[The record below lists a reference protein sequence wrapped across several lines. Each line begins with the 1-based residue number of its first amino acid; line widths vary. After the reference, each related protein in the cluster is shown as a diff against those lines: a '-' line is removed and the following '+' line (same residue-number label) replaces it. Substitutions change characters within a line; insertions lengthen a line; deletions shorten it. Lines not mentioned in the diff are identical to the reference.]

1 MVKKL
6 FIFTGTTFFLFL
18 LGGILWHLLN
28 LRDFF
33 WFFVIGLTIFAG
45 SNFAYYFSVLVKGI
59 QKIDDELKKLL
70 EEERLDLQ
78 KEIKTPLLPFLS
90 TFIKRFNNMLSD
102 IFKKLLTSAGK
113 ASVFNAKFNFELQ
126 KTIEEV
132 NKNMHSFD
140 EINTTMQDA
149 AKAVSDITENIEEFN
164 TFMETVDKTAK
175 HALEVISAVGDNI
188 KKNVDMMRHSKDLI
202 EELNNNLSNITNI
215 VGVIND
221 IADQTNLLAL
231 NAAIEAARA
240 GEHGRGFAVVADE
253 VRKLAEKT
261 QANATEIKEMID
273 TVSENAS
280 KLIEQN
286 LKIAERIENSGEK
299 SKELIDS
306 FQNVVENI
314 DEAKAMLNNIIAAV
328 EEQSASIE
336 EVTKTVTHVVESTRT
351 TVDRL
356 NAVSKES
363 VDLSDIADI
372 TFSVIKKIKIDHEFE
387 SVFKTIAQAKQEIEK
402 VFENGLK
409 NGVITSADVWD
420 RNYIPVPNTNPQK
433 YKTRF
438 TDFVKKYIQPIEDK
452 YLSMN
457 PKFKFVALVDN
468 NGYLPAHN
476 SIYDKPLTGDYEKD
490 LVGNRSMRIFND
502 PTGLAAARNT
512 ESILIQTYMR
522 DTGNAMYDIS
532 IPVYVEGKH
541 WGAVRIG
548 MTP

>member
-1 MVKKL
+1 MIKKL

-18 LGGILWHLLN
+18 IGGIIWHTLNLGG
-28 LRDFF
+28 FF
-33 WFFVIGLTIFAG
+33 WFFIIGLIVFAG

-70 EEERLDLQ
+70 EEERIDLQ
-78 KEIKTPLLPFLS
+78 KEIKAPLLPFLS
-90 TFIKRFNNMLSD
+90 TFMKKFSGMLSD

-126 KTIEEV
+126 KTIEAI

-164 TFMETVDKTAK
+164 TFMDTVDETAK

-188 KKNVDMMRHSKDLI
+188 KKNVEMMRHSKELI
-202 EELNNNLSNITNI
+202 EELSNNLTNITNI

-240 GEHGRGFAVVADE
+240 GEAGRGFAVVADE

-261 QANATEIKEMID
+261 QSNATEIKEMID

-286 LKIAERIENSGEK
+286 LKIAERIESSGEK

-306 FQNVVENI
+306 FQHVVENI

-336 EVTKTVTHVVESTRT
+336 EVTKTVTDVVESTRV

-387 SVFKTIAQAKQEIEK
+387 NVFKTITQAKQEIEK
-402 VFENGLK
+402 VFEESLK
-409 NGVITSADVWD
+409 NGTITSADVWD
-420 RNYIPVPNTNPQK
+420 RNYTPVPNTNPQK

-522 DTGNAMYDIS
+522 DTGNAMYDVS
-532 IPVYVEGKH
+532 VPVYVEGKH

>member
-18 LGGILWHLLN
+18 LGGILWHTLN
-28 LRDFF
+28 LKGFF
-33 WFFVIGLTIFAG
+33 WFFIIGLIVFAG
-45 SNFAYYFSVLVKGI
+45 SNFSYYFSVLVKGI
-59 QKIDDELKKLL
+59 QKIDNELKELL
-70 EEERLDLQ
+70 EDERIDLQ
-78 KEIKTPLLPFLS
+78 KDIKTPLLPFLS
-90 TFIKRFNNMLSD
+90 SFLKKFNGMLSD

-132 NKNMHSFD
+132 NKNMQSFD

-188 KKNVDMMRHSKDLI
+188 KKNVDMMRHSKNLI

-240 GEHGRGFAVVADE
+240 GEAGRGFAVVADE

-261 QANATEIKEMID
+261 QNNASEIKDMID

-299 SKELIDS
+299 SKELIES
-306 FQNVVENI
+306 FQHVVENI

-336 EVTKTVTHVVESTRT
+336 EVTKTVTDVVESTRV

-387 SVFKTIAQAKQEIEK
+387 NVFKTITKAKQEIEK
-402 VFENGLK
+402 VFEDSLK
-409 NGVITSADVWD
+409 NGTITSADVWD

-502 PTGLAAARNT
+502 PTGLSAARNT
-512 ESILIQTYMR
+512 DSILIQTYMR

-532 IPVYVEGKH
+532 VPVYVEGKH

>member
-1 MVKKL
+1 MIAKL
-6 FIFTGTTFFLFL
+6 LMFTGITFILFL
-18 LGGILWHLLN
+18 LGGIWWYYSHMGG
-28 LRDFF
+28 FF
-33 WFFVIGLTIFAG
+33 YYFIIGLILFAG
-45 SNFAYYFSVLVKGI
+45 SNFAFYYAVLVKGI
-59 QKIDDELKKLL
+59 KKIDGELKELL
-70 EEERLDLQ
+70 EQDRIDLK
-78 KEIKTPLLPFLS
+78 KEINTPLLPFLGK
-90 TFIKRFNNMLSD
+90 FIKRFNNLLAS

-126 KTIEEV
+126 RTIKEV
-132 NKNMHSFD
+132 NENMQSFD

-149 AKAVSDITENIEEFN
+149 ARAVSDITQNIEEFN
-164 TFMETVDKTAK
+164 NFMDTVDNTAK
-175 HALEVISAVGDNI
+175 NALEVISSVGESI
-188 KKNVDMMRHSKDLI
+188 KNNVEMMRHSKELI
-202 EELNNNLSNITNI
+202 DQLNSNLSNITNI

-240 GEHGRGFAVVADE
+240 GEAGRGFAVVADE

-261 QANATEIKEMID
+261 QQNASEIKEMID

-314 DEAKAMLNNIIAAV
+314 DQAKDMLNNIMAAV
-328 EEQSASIE
+328 EQQSASIE
-336 EVTKTVTHVVESTRT
+336 EVTKTVTEVVESTRE
-351 TVDRL
+351 TVERL
-356 NAVSKES
+356 NKVSKES
-363 VDLSDIADI
+363 VDLSEIADI

-387 SVFKTIAQAKQEIEK
+387 HIFELIKQAKKEIEETIEDAIK
-402 VFENGLK
+402 KG
-409 NGVITSADVWD
+409 IISSSDIWD
-420 RNYIPVPNTNPQK
+420 RNYVPVPNTNPQK

-438 TDFVKKYIQPIEDK
+438 TDFFKKYIQPIEDK
-452 YLSMN
+452 YLAMN
-457 PKFKFVALVDN
+457 PKFKFFIAVDN
-468 NGYLPAHN
+468 NGYAPAHN

-502 PTGLAAARNT
+502 PTGIKAARNT

-532 IPVYVEGKH
+532 APLFVEGKH
-541 WGAVRIG
+541 WGAVRVG
-548 MTP
+548 MMP